1 MIKQLYKDLFDL
13 EGISGYEN
21 KVRQYME
28 SEIFKY
34 KNFEIVKDKLGSIF
48 AIKRSKNKDAKVLMI
63 AGHMDEVGMM
73 VTGIT
78 ELGML
83 QVKPIGGLIGEVFV
97 SQVLNVHTKEGVIK
111 GVMGGIP
118 PHMRKEQNT
127 NLSEMLLD
135 IGASTKEEAKSF
147 GVELG
152 DMVLFDNPFAYTK
165 NEQRIIS
172 KAIDNRYGCGLALEV
187 IEKFNDID
195 LAITLVVGATV
206 QEEVG
211 LRGAETSVQ
220 LFAPDLFI
228 ALDASPVNDAL
239 DKQALAGLGKGFLV
253 RIFDPRNV
261 IHQGY
266 LKFIVQ
272 EAKKEKIDF
281 QYFTSLG
288 GTDAAK
294 ALDMLSGIPA
304 TTIGLPARYIHSTA
318 AMMDLKDLDSARS
331 ILFHMIQKLDD
342 SIIQKIKEGYFE

>member
-1 MIKQLYKDLFDL
+1 MLKQHYKDLFDL

-28 SEIFKY
+28 TEISKY
-34 KNFEIVKDKLGSIF
+34 RNFEIVKDKLGSIF
-48 AIKRSKNKDAKVLMI
+48 AIKRSKNKDALTLMI

-97 SQVLNVHTKEGVIK
+97 SQVLNVHTKDGVIK

-135 IGASTKEEAKSF
+135 IGAQTKEEAISY

-152 DMVLFDNPFAYTK
+152 NMVLFDNPFTYTK
-165 NEQRIIS
+165 NKDRLIS
-172 KAIDNRYGCGLALEV
+172 KAIDNRYGCGLALDVVEA
-187 IEKFNDID
+187 FNDVK
-195 LAITLVVGATV
+195 LPITLVVGATV

-220 LFAPDLFI
+220 LFNPDLFI

-239 DKQALAGLGKGFLV
+239 DKQSLAGLGKGFLV
-253 RIFDPRNV
+253 RIFDPRNI
-261 IHQGY
+261 IHQGL
-266 LKFIVQ
+266 LKFIVK
-272 EAKKEKIDF
+272 EAKKKDIRY
-281 QYFTSLG
+281 QYFTSMG

-318 AMMDLKDLDSARS
+318 AMMDLRDLDSARA
-331 ILFHMIQKLDD
+331 ILFHMIETID
-342 SIIQKIKEGYFE
+342 SLTIQKIKEGYFE